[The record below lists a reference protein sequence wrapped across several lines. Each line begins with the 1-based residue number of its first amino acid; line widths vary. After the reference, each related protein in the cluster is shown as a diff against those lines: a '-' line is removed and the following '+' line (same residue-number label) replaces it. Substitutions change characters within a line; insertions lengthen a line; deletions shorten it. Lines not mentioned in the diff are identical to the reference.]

1 MSRLTMK
8 NIFNSYPVRLI
19 LFLEL
24 IFIAFRLLF
33 IALVFLKNK
42 SIDAIEIP
50 YLFIHALRLDLAAI
64 SYIAA
69 LPILIWI
76 IYQYTNSR
84 LLLKIK
90 NAFLVLVLP
99 IVAIILFSNLI
110 IYFGW
115 GTIINAR
122 AVSFLSSPKEVIASL
137 STIQLIIFIVLVIV
151 ISFII
156 ITNYQ
161 SRIKSKFELQLHLN
175 KHLILLW
182 LIVLPISIRGG
193 VQQIPINESVCMFS
207 KNENTNLAT
216 VNPFWYLINS
226 VYKAQNINSS
236 AYHFIDDAEANKIT
250 SQLYST
256 KNDSLLQIT
265 TTNKPNIVTIILESW
280 TADVIESM
288 GGEKGTTPFFNSLE
302 KAGLLFENI
311 YAAGKRT
318 DLMFPSLISGFPAMP
333 NVSVIKYSDKSAHLP
348 FITHAIKSKGYQTS
362 FNYGGE
368 VEFANMKSYLT
379 QAKFDV
385 IKGKE
390 SFPIEQ
396 WTSKWGVYDEVLFEK
411 SIATINSLTPPFY
424 SAILTQ
430 STHEPFAIPI
440 QPKFSGNS
448 ESVKFKSAA
457 YYTDYCLKKFF
468 DKVKKEKWYNNTIF
482 ILVAD
487 HGHILPRNNDYSSP
501 AAFRIP
507 LLIVGPGLNESFKNK
522 RISNIGNQQ
531 DYAATIKSILNLD
544 IVLPFSNNLLNL
556 NRNDF
561 CYMNYDD
568 GFVWKNNKGTLKL
581 NYSNKS
587 VTTIDGQPDSSSVLE
602 GKSFIQ
608 TAYQYFVNL

>member
-1 MSRLTMK
+1 
-8 NIFNSYPVRLI
+8 V
-19 LFLEL
+19 
-24 IFIAFRLLF
+24 
-33 IALVFLKNK
+33 ALVFLKNK
-42 SIDAIEIP
+42 SINAIEIP

-64 SYIAA
+64 SYITA

-84 LLLKIK
+84 FLLKIK
-90 NAFLVLVLP
+90 NVFLVFILP

-110 IYFGW
+110 IYFAW

-137 STIQLIIFIVLVIV
+137 NGLQIILFIVLVAGLSIGI
-151 ISFII
+151 ISI
-156 ITNYQ
+156 YK
-161 SRIKSKFELQLHLN
+161 RKIKSNFEQQLHLN
-175 KHLILLW
+175 KHLILIW
-182 LIVLPISIRGG
+182 LVVLPISIRGG

-226 VYKAQNINSS
+226 VYKAQSINSN
-236 AYHFIDDAEANKIT
+236 AYHFIDDTAANKIT

-256 KNDSLLQIT
+256 PNDSLLQISSL
-265 TTNKPNIVTIILESW
+265 NKPNIVTIILESW

-288 GGEKGTTPFFNSLE
+288 EGEKGTTSFFNSLE
-302 KAGLLFENI
+302 KEGLLFENI

-318 DLMFPSLISGFPAMP
+318 DLMFPSLFSGFPAMP
-333 NVSVIKYSDKSAHLP
+333 NLSVIKYSDKSAHLP
-348 FITHAIKSKGYQTS
+348 FITHSIKSKGYQTS

-385 IKGKE
+385 IQGKE
-390 SFPIEQ
+390 VFPIEQ

-411 SIATINSLTPPFY
+411 SITTINSLTPPFY

-430 STHEPFAIPI
+430 STHEPFLIPI
-440 QPKFSGNS
+440 QPKFEGNS
-448 ESVKFKSAA
+448 ESVKFKNAA
-457 YYTDYCLKKFF
+457 YYTDYCLRKFF
-468 DKVKKEKWYNNTIF
+468 DKVKNEKWYSNTIF

-507 LLIVGPGLNESFKNK
+507 LLIVGPGLDAKFKNK

-544 IVLPFSNNLLNL
+544 IDLPFSNNLLNL

-568 GFVWKNNKGTLKL
+568 GFVWKNNKATFKL

-587 VTTIDGQPDSSSVLE
+587 VTIIDGQPDSSSVLQ

>member
-1 MSRLTMK
+1 MKRLTLK
-8 NIFNSYPVRLI
+8 NIFSSYPIRLL

-24 IFIAFRLLF
+24 TFILFRIAFVV
-33 IALVFLKNK
+33 IVFFKDK
-42 SIDAIEIP
+42 TIDAIEIP
-50 YLFIHALRLDLAAI
+50 SLFFHALRLDLAAI
-64 SYIAA
+64 SYVAA
-69 LPILIWI
+69 LPILTWI
-76 IYQYTNSR
+76 IFQYTNLN

-90 NAFLVLVLP
+90 NVFLFFVLP
-99 IVAIILFSNLI
+99 ILAIILFSNLI
-110 IYFGW
+110 IYFAW

-137 STIQLIIFIVLVIV
+137 SSIQLILFIIIVIGLSIGILTIYQKKIKSQFSQPLILNKHFIVLWL
-151 ISFII
+151 FI
-156 ITNYQ
+156 
-161 SRIKSKFELQLHLN
+161 
-175 KHLILLW
+175 
-182 LIVLPISIRGG
+182 LPISIRGG
-193 VQQIPINESVCMFS
+193 IQQIPINESVCMFS

-226 VYKAQNINSS
+226 IYKAQNINSNV
-236 AYHFIDDAEANKIT
+236 YHFIDDAEANKIK
-250 SQLYST
+250 SALYST
-256 KNDSLLQIT
+256 PNDSILRIT
-265 TTNKPNIVTIILESW
+265 SINNPNIVTIILESW

-302 KAGLLFENI
+302 NEGLLFENI

-318 DLMFPSLISGFPAMP
+318 DLMFPSLFSGFPAMP
-333 NVSVIKYSDKSAHLP
+333 NVSLIKYSDKSAHLP

-390 SFPIEQ
+390 SFPMEQ
-396 WTSKWGVYDEVLFEK
+396 WTSKWGVYDEVLFDK
-411 SIATINSLTPPFY
+411 SITTINSLTPPFY

-440 QPKFSGNS
+440 QPKFEGNS
-448 ESVKFKSAA
+448 ESVKFKNAA
-457 YYTDYCLKKFF
+457 YYTDYCLKIFF
-468 DKVKKEKWYNNTIF
+468 EKAKKEKWYNNTIF

-501 AAFRIP
+501 SAFKIP
-507 LLIVGPGLNESFKNK
+507 LLVVGPGLNATLKNN
-522 RISNIGNQQ
+522 RINNIGNQQ
-531 DYAATIKSILNLD
+531 DYAATIASILNLNID
-544 IVLPFSNNLLNL
+544 LPFSNNLLNL
-556 NRNDF
+556 RRNDF

-568 GFVWKNNKGTLKL
+568 GLVWKNNQGAFKL

-587 VTTIDGQPDSSSVLE
+587 ITPIDGQPDSSSILQ

-608 TAYQYFVNL
+608 SAYHYFVNL

>member
-1 MSRLTMK
+1 VT
-8 NIFNSYPVRLI
+8 
-19 LFLEL
+19 
-24 IFIAFRLLF
+24 
-33 IALVFLKNK
+33 LVFLKDK
-42 SIDAIEIP
+42 SIDIIELP
-50 YLFIHALRLDLAAI
+50 YLFIYALRLDLAAI

-76 IYQYTNSR
+76 IYQYTNSKF
-84 LLLKIK
+84 LLKIK
-90 NAFLVLVLP
+90 NAFITLVLP

-110 IYFGW
+110 IYFAW

-122 AVSFLSSPKEVIASL
+122 ALSFLSSPKEAIASL
-137 STIQLIIFIVLVIV
+137 NSLQLILFIVLVAGLSIGI
-151 ISFII
+151 ISIYKRKIKANFE
-156 ITNYQ
+156 Q
-161 SRIKSKFELQLHLN
+161 SLHYK

-182 LIVLPISIRGG
+182 LVVLPISIRGG
-193 VQQIPINESVCMFS
+193 FQQIPINESVCMFS

-226 VYKAQNINSS
+226 IYKSQNINSN
-236 AYHFIDDAEANKIT
+236 AYHFIDDNEAKKNT
-250 SQLYST
+250 WQLYSIP
-256 KNDSLLQIT
+256 NDSLIQIT
-265 TTNKPNIVTIILESW
+265 SIKKPNIVTIILESW

-302 KAGLLFENI
+302 KEGLLFDNI

-318 DLMFPSLISGFPAMP
+318 DLMFPSLFSGFPAMP
-333 NVSVIKYSDKSAHLP
+333 NLSVIKYSDKSAHLP
-348 FITHAIKSKGYQTS
+348 FITHTIKNKGYQTS

-385 IKGKE
+385 IQGKE

-411 SIATINSLTPPFY
+411 SIATINSLSPPFY

-440 QPKFSGNS
+440 RPKFEGNS
-448 ESVKFKSAA
+448 ESVKFKNAA

-468 DKVKKEKWYNNTIF
+468 EKVKNEKWYNNTIF

-507 LLIVGPGLNESFKNK
+507 FLIVGPGLNATFKNK

-531 DYAATIKSILNLD
+531 DYAATIKSILSLD
-544 IVLPFSNNLLNL
+544 IDLPFSNNFLNL
-556 NRNDF
+556 RRNDF
-561 CYMNYDD
+561 SYMNYDD
-568 GFVWKNNKGTLKL
+568 GFVWKNNQATFKL

-587 VTTIDGQPDSSSVLE
+587 VTIIDGQPDSTSVLQ

>member
-1 MSRLTMK
+1 MSRLTIK

-24 IFIAFRLLF
+24 TFILFRLLF
-33 IALVFLKNK
+33 VALVFMKDK
-42 SIDAIEIP
+42 SIDVVEFP
-50 YLFIHALRLDLAAI
+50 YLFIYALRLDLAAI

-76 IYQYTNSR
+76 IYQYTNS
-84 LLLKIK
+84 LFFLKIK
-90 NAFLVLVLP
+90 NAIIVLVLP

-110 IYFGW
+110 IYFAW

-122 AVSFLSSPKEVIASL
+122 AISFLSSPKEVIASL
-137 STIQLIIFIVLVIV
+137 NGLQLVLFIVIV
-151 ISFII
+151 AGLSIGIISI
-156 ITNYQ
+156 YKKK
-161 SRIKSKFELQLHLN
+161 IKSNFEQQLHLN
-175 KHLILLW
+175 KHLILIW
-182 LIVLPISIRGG
+182 LVVLPISIRGG

-216 VNPFWYLINS
+216 INPFWYLINS
-226 VYKAQNINSS
+226 VHKAQS
-236 AYHFIDDAEANKIT
+236 IDSKIYRFMDDVEANKNTAKLYHT
-250 SQLYST
+250 SIDST
-256 KNDSLLQIT
+256 YTIT
-265 TTNKPNIVTIILESW
+265 TVANPNIVTIILESW
-280 TADVIESM
+280 TADVIESLD
-288 GGEKGTTPFFNSLE
+288 GEKGVTPFFNSLE
-302 KAGLLFENI
+302 KEGLLFENI

-318 DLMFPSLISGFPAMP
+318 DLMLPTLFSGFPAMP

-348 FITHAIKSKGYQTS
+348 FITHAIKNKGYQTS

-385 IKGKE
+385 IQGKE
-390 SFPIEQ
+390 AFPIEQ

-411 SIATINSLTPPFY
+411 SIATINSLSPPFY

-440 QPKFSGNS
+440 RPKFEGSS
-448 ESVKFKSAA
+448 ESVKFKNAA

-468 DKVKKEKWYNNTIF
+468 DKVKNEKWYNNTIF

-507 LLIVGPGLNESFKNK
+507 FLIVGPGLDATFKNK

-531 DYAATIKSILNLD
+531 DYAATIKSILSLD
-544 IVLPFSNNLLNL
+544 IDLPFSNNLLNL
-556 NRNDF
+556 RRNDF

-568 GFVWKNNKGTLKL
+568 GFVWKNNQATFKL

-587 VTTIDGQPDSSSVLE
+587 VTIIDGQPDSTSVLQ

>member
-1 MSRLTMK
+1 MK

-151 ISFII
+151 LSFII

>member
-1 MSRLTMK
+1 
-8 NIFNSYPVRLI
+8 V
-19 LFLEL
+19 
-24 IFIAFRLLF
+24 
-33 IALVFLKNK
+33 ALVFLKDK
-42 SIDAIEIP
+42 SIDIIEFP
-50 YLFIHALRLDLAAI
+50 YLFIYALRLDIAAI

-76 IYQYTNSR
+76 IYQYSNSSF
-84 LLLKIK
+84 LQKIK
-90 NAFLVLVLP
+90 NAIIVLVLP

-110 IYFGW
+110 IYFAW

-122 AVSFLSSPKEVIASL
+122 ALSFLSSPKEAIASL
-137 STIQLIIFIVLVIV
+137 NSLQLILFIVLVAGLSIGI
-151 ISFII
+151 ISIYKRKIKANFE
-156 ITNYQ
+156 Q
-161 SRIKSKFELQLHLN
+161 SLHYK

-182 LIVLPISIRGG
+182 LVVLPISIRGG
-193 VQQIPINESVCMFS
+193 FQQIPINESVCMFS

-226 VYKAQNINSS
+226 IYKSQNINSN
-236 AYHFIDDAEANKIT
+236 AYHFIDDNEAKKNT
-250 SQLYST
+250 WQLYSIP
-256 KNDSLLQIT
+256 NESIIQIISIK
-265 TTNKPNIVTIILESW
+265 KPNIVTIILESW

-302 KAGLLFENI
+302 KEGLLFDNI

-318 DLMFPSLISGFPAMP
+318 DLMFPSLFSGFPAMP
-333 NVSVIKYSDKSAHLP
+333 NLSVIKYSDKSAHLP
-348 FITHAIKSKGYQTS
+348 FITHTIKNKGYQTS

-385 IKGKE
+385 IQGKE

-411 SIATINSLTPPFY
+411 SIATINSLSPPFY

-440 QPKFSGNS
+440 RPKFEGNS
-448 ESVKFKSAA
+448 ESVKFKNAA

-468 DKVKKEKWYNNTIF
+468 EKVKNEKWYNNTIF

-507 LLIVGPGLNESFKNK
+507 FLIVGPGLNATFKNK

-531 DYAATIKSILNLD
+531 DYAATIKSILSLD
-544 IVLPFSNNLLNL
+544 IDLPFSNNLLNL
-556 NRNDF
+556 RRNDF

-568 GFVWKNNKGTLKL
+568 GFVWKNNQATFKL

-587 VTTIDGQPDSSSVLE
+587 VTIIDGQPDSTSVLQ

>member
-1 MSRLTMK
+1 MKRLTLK

-42 SIDAIEIP
+42 SIDAIEIL

-90 NAFLVLVLP
+90 NAFLVFVLP

-110 IYFGW
+110 IYFAW

-151 ISFII
+151 LSFII

-161 SRIKSKFELQLHLN
+161 SRIKSKFEQQLNLN

-265 TTNKPNIVTIILESW
+265 TINKPNIVTIILESW

-302 KAGLLFENI
+302 KEGLLFENI

-390 SFPIEQ
+390 SYPIEQ

-411 SIATINSLTPPFY
+411 SIATINSLMPPFY

-440 QPKFSGNS
+440 QPKFSGNI
-448 ESVKFKSAA
+448 ESVKFKNAA

-507 LLIVGPGLNESFKNK
+507 LLIVGPGLNAVFKNK
-522 RISNIGNQQ
+522 RIRNIGNQQ

-544 IVLPFSNNLLNL
+544 IDLPFSNNLLNL

-568 GFVWKNNKGTLKL
+568 GFVWKNNQGALKL

-587 VTTIDGQPDSSSVLE
+587 VTPIDGQPDSSSIIQ

-608 TAYQYFVNL
+608 SAYHYFVNL

>member
-1 MSRLTMK
+1 MNRLTIK

-33 IALVFLKNK
+33 VAIVFLKDK
-42 SIDAIEIP
+42 SIDVIEIP

-76 IYQYTNSR
+76 IYQYTNTA

-90 NAFLVLVLP
+90 NVFVVFVLP
-99 IVAIILFSNLI
+99 IVAIIMFCNLI
-110 IYFGW
+110 IYFAW
-115 GTIINAR
+115 GTLINAR

-137 STIQLIIFIVLVIV
+137 SSLQLIIFIV
-151 ISFII
+151 FII
-156 ITNYQ
+156 GLSVGIMAVYQ
-161 SRIKSKFELQLHLN
+161 RKIKPKFLVPLHLN
-175 KHLILLW
+175 KNLILLW
-182 LIVLPISIRGG
+182 LLILPISIRGG
-193 VQQIPINESVCMFS
+193 IQQIPINESICMFS
-207 KNENTNLAT
+207 KNESTNLAT

-226 VYKAQNINSS
+226 VFKAQNIDSK
-236 AYHFIDDAEANKIT
+236 AYHFIDDTEANKIT
-250 SQLYST
+250 SQLYSPT
-256 KNDSLLQIT
+256 NDSIIQIT
-265 TTNKPNIVTIILESW
+265 SINKPNIVTIILESW
-280 TADVIESM
+280 TADVIESLD
-288 GGEKGTTPFFNSLE
+288 GEKDVTSFFNSLE
-302 KAGLLFENI
+302 KEGLLFENI
-311 YAAGKRT
+311 YSAGKRT
-318 DLMFPSLISGFPAMP
+318 DLMFPSLFSGFPAMP

-348 FITHAIKSKGYQTS
+348 FITHAIKNKGYQTS

-368 VEFANMKSYLT
+368 IEFANMKSYLT

-385 IKGKE
+385 IRGKE

-430 STHEPFAIPI
+430 STHEPFVIPI
-440 QPKFSGNS
+440 SNKFKGNS
-448 ESVKFKSAA
+448 ESVKFKNAA

-468 DKVKKEKWYNNTIF
+468 DKVKNEKWYNNTIF

-487 HGHILPRNNDYSSP
+487 HGHILPRNSDYSSP

-507 LLIVGPGLNESFKNK
+507 LLIVGPGLDTKFKNK

-531 DYAATIKSILNLD
+531 DYAATVKSILSLNVD
-544 IVLPFSNNLLNL
+544 LPFSNNLLNL
-556 NRNDF
+556 KRNDF
-561 CYMNYDD
+561 SYMNYDD
-568 GFVWKNNKGTLKL
+568 GFAWKNNQVAFKL

-587 VTTIDGQPDSSSVLE
+587 VTLIDGQPDSTSISQ

-608 TAYQYFVNL
+608 TAYQYFINL

>member
-1 MSRLTMK
+1 MSRLTIK

-19 LFLEL
+19 LFLEMT
-24 IFIAFRLLF
+24 FILFRLLF
-33 IALVFLKNK
+33 VALVFLKNK

-50 YLFIHALRLDLAAI
+50 YLFIYALRLDLAAI

-76 IYQYTNSR
+76 IYQYTN
-84 LLLKIK
+84 LKFLLKIK
-90 NAFLVLVLP
+90 NIFLVLVLP
-99 IVAIILFSNLI
+99 VLAIILFSNLI
-110 IYFGW
+110 IYFAW

-137 STIQLIIFIVLVIV
+137 NSIQLILFLVLVAGLSNGI
-151 ISFII
+151 ISI
-156 ITNYQ
+156 YK
-161 SRIKSKFELQLHLN
+161 RKIKSNFSQPLQSN

-182 LIVLPISIRGG
+182 LVVLPISIRGG

-226 VYKAQNINSS
+226 VYKSQNINSN

-256 KNDSLLQIT
+256 KNDSIIQLTSI
-265 TTNKPNIVTIILESW
+265 NNPNIVTIILESW

-302 KAGLLFENI
+302 KEGLLFENI

-318 DLMFPSLISGFPAMP
+318 DLMFPSLFSGFPAMP
-333 NVSVIKYSDKSAHLP
+333 NLSVIKHSDKSAHLP
-348 FITHAIKSKGYQTS
+348 FITHAIKSNGYQTS

-385 IKGKE
+385 ILGKE
-390 SFPIEQ
+390 AFPIEQ

-430 STHEPFAIPI
+430 STHEPFLIPI
-440 QPKFSGNS
+440 QPKFKGSS
-448 ESVKFKSAA
+448 ESVKFKNAA
-457 YYTDYCLKKFF
+457 YYTDYCLRKFF
-468 DKVKKEKWYNNTIF
+468 DKVKNEKWYNNTIF

-487 HGHILPRNNDYSSP
+487 HGHILPRNSDYSSP

-507 LLIVGPGLNESFKNK
+507 LLIVGPGLDAKFKNK

-544 IVLPFSNNLLNL
+544 IDLPFSNNLLNL
-556 NRNDF
+556 ERNDF

-568 GFVWKNNKGTLKL
+568 GFVWKNNQGTFKL

-587 VTTIDGQPDSSSVLE
+587 VTLIDGQTDSTSVLE

>member
-1 MSRLTMK
+1 M
-8 NIFNSYPVRLI
+8 
-19 LFLEL
+19 
-24 IFIAFRLLF
+24 FIVFRLLF
-33 IALVFLKNK
+33 VALVFLKNK

-50 YLFIHALRLDLAAI
+50 YLFIYALRLDLAAI
-64 SYIAA
+64 SYITA

-76 IYQYTNSR
+76 IYQYTN
-84 LLLKIK
+84 LKFLLKIK
-90 NAFLVLVLP
+90 NIFLVLVLP
-99 IVAIILFSNLI
+99 VLAIILFSNLI
-110 IYFGW
+110 IYFAW

-122 AVSFLSSPKEVIASL
+122 AVSFLSNPKEVIASL
-137 STIQLIIFIVLVIV
+137 NGIQLILFLVLVAGLSIGI
-151 ISFII
+151 ISF
-156 ITNYQ
+156 YK
-161 SRIKSKFELQLHLN
+161 RKIKSNFSQPLQSN

-182 LIVLPISIRGG
+182 LVVLPISIRGG

-226 VYKAQNINSS
+226 VYKSQNINSK

-256 KNDSLLQIT
+256 KNDSIIQLTSI
-265 TTNKPNIVTIILESW
+265 NNPNIVTIILESW

-302 KAGLLFENI
+302 KEGLLFENI

-318 DLMFPSLISGFPAMP
+318 DLMFPSLFSGFPAMP
-333 NVSVIKYSDKSAHLP
+333 NLSVIKYSDKSAHLP
-348 FITHAIKSKGYQTS
+348 FITHAIKSNGYQTS

-385 IKGKE
+385 ILGKE
-390 SFPIEQ
+390 AFPIEQ

-430 STHEPFAIPI
+430 STHEPFLIPI
-440 QPKFSGNS
+440 QPKFEGSS
-448 ESVKFKSAA
+448 ESVKFKNAA

-468 DKVKKEKWYNNTIF
+468 NKVKNEKWYNNTIF

-501 AAFRIP
+501 KAFRIP
-507 LLIVGPGLNESFKNK
+507 LLIVGPGLDATFKNK

-544 IVLPFSNNLLNL
+544 IELPFSNNLLNL
-556 NRNDF
+556 KRNDF

-568 GFVWKNNKGTLKL
+568 GFVWKNNQGAFKL

-587 VTTIDGQPDSSSVLE
+587 VTLIDGQSDSTSVLQ

-608 TAYQYFVNL
+608 AAYQYFVNL